1 MNGSIGDEK
10 HSFRLPQKKLLHLAE
25 LVLFHFDCFWIKIME
40 SIKIRREHLSNAIC
54 LKSE

>member
-40 SIKIRREHLSNAIC
+40 SIKIQREHLSNAIYW
-54 LKSE
+54 KSE